1 MVMGNNLEQMLAVY
15 RARKDELDRQG
26 AYFLSDITD
35 EEAERFSKSMLIM
48 SSQLKDRPNPR
59 ITVYINS
66 GGGSVGA
73 GFAMMEMMYKVK
85 RDFSVQVHTVV
96 TGYAYSMG
104 AIIFQ
109 AGDRRSMGHFSTL
122 MLHSV
127 SWVVSGEDHRIF
139 KDTQDL
145 ARHYQNTIGALF
157 AERTGRHTARWWRNY
172 VYSGHDRFLSAGE
185 CLKLGL
191 ADEVCSFDQ
200 CYMLAPPSAQAAS

>member
-1 MVMGNNLEQMLAVY
+1 MNELEQMIATY

-35 EEAERFSKSMLIM
+35 EEAERFSKSLLIM
-48 SSQLKDRPNPR
+48 AAQLKGRGPNPT
-59 ITVYINS
+59 ITVYVNS

-73 GFAMMEMMYKVK
+73 GFAMMEMIYKVR
-85 RDFSVQVHTVV
+85 RDFGVRVNTVV

-104 AIIFQ
+104 AIVFQ
-109 AGDRRSMGHFSTL
+109 AGDRRLMGHFSTL

-127 SWVVSGEDHRIF
+127 NWVVSGEDTRIF
-139 KDTQDL
+139 KDFQKL
-145 ARHYQNTIGALF
+145 ATHYQTLIGELF
-157 AERTGRHTARWWRNY
+157 AQRSGKHTGRWWRNY
-172 VYSGHDRFLSAGE
+172 IYSGHDRFLSSQE

-200 CYMLAPPSAQAAS
+200 CYPASSAPAQPSA